1 LKILIIKESRSE
13 SGIEGVATY
22 VLTVCRQFREAGVDH
37 VVVHN
42 RENRFS
48 EQLRSEGTTVLM
60 RDLPPN
66 SWANYRHPMRLLRM
80 RREITK
86 IIEEG
91 DFTHVWIHFS
101 GLLPL
106 ITKRV
111 KKNGVKIV
119 VHQHAAMPEESKLT
133 VFERKNFTNP
143 KRFLAAAYR
152 KYVLFNFDKA
162 DIVISLTNDGK
173 LTSMNTYGVAEH
185 KIRIVPHGTDFGEE
199 PFDFKALVDSKIAAK
214 QKTIISVGR
223 ETVGKGVVD
232 FCELATRFSDR
243 DDVKFMFIGGGTDKG
258 PGADHEF
265 REQLHE
271 KYSEHVDF
279 LGVKFPVT
287 SYFKQAHAMVFLT
300 HREGQGI
307 VLGEAAQF
315 GVPSVTWDA
324 VGVRDVMREEGL
336 GPIVDFQ
343 DFDGLVKQVEKL
355 LDNDKYYAEL
365 SEHIFSIR
373 SNFAAKK
380 NFERM
385 MVNFN
390 EV

>member
-13 SGIEGVATY
+13 SGIEGIAVY
-22 VLTVCRQFREAGVDH
+22 ILTVCRQLRKSGIDH
-37 VVVHN
+37 TVIHN
-42 RENRFS
+42 RDNHFS
-48 EQLRSEGTTVLM
+48 EQLKAEGTTVLI

-66 SWANYRHPMRLLRM
+66 SWKNYMQPMRLLRM
-80 RREITK
+80 RRETTK

-91 DFTHVWIHFS
+91 EFTHVWLHFS
-101 GLLPL
+101 GLLTL

-119 VHQHAAMPEESKLT
+119 SHQQAAFPEGLKLI

-143 KRFLAAAYR
+143 KRLLRALYR

-162 DIVISLTNDGK
+162 DMVITPSNDGK
-173 LTSMNTYGVAEH
+173 HTSINTYGVPEH
-185 KIRIVPHGTDFGEE
+185 KIRIVPNGTDFIDEVT
-199 PFDFKALVDSKIAAK
+199 DFQSLLNSKLQSK
-214 QKTIISVGR
+214 KKTIISVGR
-223 ETVGKGVVD
+223 ETVEKGVVD

-243 DDVKFMFIGGGTDKG
+243 DDVKFVFIGGGSNPKFQE
-258 PGADHEF
+258 P
-265 REQLHE
+265 LHE
-271 KYSEHVDF
+271 KYSEHVEF
-279 LGVKFPVT
+279 LGMQFPIT
-287 SYFKQAHAMVFLT
+287 NYFKQAHAMVFLT
-300 HREGQGI
+300 HREGQGL

-324 VGVRDVMREEGL
+324 IGVRDVMKKERL
-336 GPIVDFQ
+336 GPMVRYQ
-343 DFDGLVKQVEKL
+343 DFDDLVKQVEKL
-355 LDNDKYYAEL
+355 LDDKKYYAEL

-373 SNFAAKK
+373 SNFGAKK

>member
-13 SGIEGVATY
+13 SGIEGVANY
-22 VLTVCRQFREAGVDH
+22 LLTICREFRYARVEH

-42 RENRFS
+42 KDNLLS
-48 EQLRSEGTTVLM
+48 EQLKAEGTTVLI

-66 SWANYRHPMRLLRM
+66 SWKNYMRPIRLLRM
-80 RREITK
+80 RRETTK

-91 DFTHVWIHFS
+91 EFTHVWLHFS
-101 GLLPL
+101 GLLTL

-119 VHQHAAMPEESKLT
+119 SHQQAAFPEGLKLS

-143 KRFLAAAYR
+143 KRLLRAVYR

-162 DIVISLTNDGK
+162 DMVITPSNAGK
-173 LTSMNTYGVAEH
+173 QTSINTYGVPEH
-185 KIRIVPHGTDFGEE
+185 KIRIVRNGTDLINEVT
-199 PFDFKALVDSKIAAK
+199 DFQSLLNSKLQSK
-214 QKTIISVGR
+214 KKTIISVGR
-223 ETVGKGVVD
+223 ETVEKGVVD
-232 FCELATRFSDR
+232 FCELATRFSER
-243 DDVKFMFIGGGTDKG
+243 DDVKFVFLGGGNNPKFQK
-258 PGADHEF
+258 P
-265 REQLHE
+265 LHK
-271 KYSEHVDF
+271 KYSEHVEF
-279 LGVKFPVT
+279 LGMQFPIT
-287 SYFKQAHAMVFLT
+287 NYFKQAHAMVFLT
-300 HREGQGI
+300 HREGQGL

-315 GVPSVTWDA
+315 GLPSVTWDA

-343 DFDGLVKQVEKL
+343 DFNGLVKQVEKL
-355 LDNDKYYAEL
+355 LDDDKFYAEL

-373 SNFAAKK
+373 SNFSAKN